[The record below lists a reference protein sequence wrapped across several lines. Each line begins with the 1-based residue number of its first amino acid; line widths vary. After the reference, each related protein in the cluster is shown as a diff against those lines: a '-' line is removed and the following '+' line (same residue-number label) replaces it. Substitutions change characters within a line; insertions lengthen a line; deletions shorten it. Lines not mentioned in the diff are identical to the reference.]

1 MSQSCEGR
9 PVTWN
14 PSNSTTVGV
23 RTMATIHPLFKEN
36 QANDMQT
43 ASKQSSSFT
52 PSVQPPILALST
64 NDNMLE
70 IVRRAVPTG
79 SQLVDTRTMDAMMSQ
94 CRAVRPG
101 VLLLDTASCPDITGT
116 VIQLMQD
123 LPNLVVVVAGK
134 TEDSA
139 ALMKLTAAGH
149 IYRFLLQPLAPSQ
162 TKLTLEAAMT
172 QHFELGNANSRR
184 EANAEDQ
191 GEGRK
196 SYLPAYIGLG
206 AALILIV
213 GGAFYGLSRMGG
225 GDANV
230 AATSA
235 AGTNTG
241 ASKEVALADAA
252 LAAGKLLEPAGESA
266 LDLYRSALSIN
277 PKDAR
282 AKAGIDNVA
291 NKLLEQ
297 AEAALTAEQLEKAV
311 TVLEQARD
319 VSPENARLKFLDGQV
334 ARERERLKLTQA
346 NDVGKKV
353 RSLLASAQEDI
364 DAGRLITP
372 AGNNA
377 RDSILEARKADP
389 TDPSVTQA
397 QRSLA
402 NRMIDAARRAVEQN
416 QTEQAQALLAAA
428 RQLGSAGADLSAVER
443 SIAAEHT
450 AEPARPRVDTKAND
464 AAAAAAAAQ
473 KAQAAAQAERDAAA
487 AAAKAQAAA
496 QAERDAAAAQAAAAA
511 ALAPVPLKRTKTVA
525 PVFPDAAKN
534 RGISGWV
541 EVTFVVNQ
549 SGNVENARVL
559 TAEPKDVFDFAAIQA
574 VEQWRFEPPMR
585 DGKPTSQATKIK
597 LRFDNSK

>member
-1 MSQSCEGR
+1 
-9 PVTWN
+9 
-14 PSNSTTVGV
+14 
-23 RTMATIHPLFKEN
+23 MATIHPLFKEN
-36 QANDMQT
+36 QANDMQS
-43 ASKQSSSFT
+43 ASNQSANFT

-64 NDNMLE
+64 NDNMLD
-70 IVRRAVPTG
+70 IVRRAIPTG
-79 SQLVDTRTMDAMMSQ
+79 SQLVDTRTLDAMMQ
-94 CRAVRPG
+94 QARTVRPG

-134 TEDSA
+134 TEDST

-149 IYRFLLQPLAPSQ
+149 IYRFLLQPLAHSQ

-172 QHFELGNANSRR
+172 QHFELGNANNRR
-184 EANAEDQ
+184 EANADEEG
-191 GEGRK
+191 GEARK

-206 AALILIV
+206 AALIIIV
-213 GGAFYGLSRMGG
+213 GGVFYGLSRMGN

-235 AGTNTG
+235 GAANTG
-241 ASKEVALADAA
+241 ASKELALADAA

-282 AKAGIDNVA
+282 AKTGIDNVA

-353 RSLLASAQEDI
+353 RTLLASAQEDI
-364 DAGRLITP
+364 DAGRLINP

-389 TDPSVTQA
+389 TDPTVTQA
-397 QRSLA
+397 QRALA
-402 NRMIDAARRAVEQN
+402 TRLVDAARRAVEQN
-416 QTEQAQALLAAA
+416 QTDQAQALLAAA
-428 RQLGSAGADLSAVER
+428 RQLGSAGADLSALER
-443 SIAAEHT
+443 SIAAER
-450 AEPARPRVDTKAND
+450 AAPEVVAPARPRPVDAKAEAQAAAQKAAAAQAERD
-464 AAAAAAAAQ
+464 AQAAAAAAAAAQ
-473 KAQAAAQAERDAAA
+473 RAAA
-487 AAAKAQAAA
+487 
-496 QAERDAAAAQAAAAA
+496 DAAAAQAAAATA
-511 ALAPVPLKRTKTVA
+511 AAAAQAPVPLKRTKTVA

-534 RGISGWV
+534 RGVSGWV
-541 EVTFVVNQ
+541 EVGFTVTQNG
-549 SGNVENARVL
+549 SVENVRVL
-559 TAEPKDVFDFAAIQA
+559 NAEPKDTFDFAATQA
-574 VEQWRFEPPMR
+574 VEQWRFDPPMR
-585 DGKPTSQATKIK
+585 DGKPTSQGTKIK
-597 LRFDNSK
+597 LRFDNGK